1 MNALRMRRLAAA
13 ALLAPLAPAGL
24 SAQETPPPVPERTE
38 AQAAAAGTPLSLQD
52 ALSRALEQS
61 EEVRLAAARVDEV
74 RAQAKS
80 ARSAALPQVNAQLA
94 YTRTLR
100 SVFQNVGGFTLPDS
114 LRFEPDPNQP
124 LEERVRYLE
133 DRTPNAALG
142 ALGALFSDLPF
153 GNENTWIAGLS
164 VSQPV
169 FTGGRIS
176 SAISAAESAAEAA
189 RAGLEETRADV
200 ALEVK
205 RAYYDAL
212 LASRSAEIVELSAEL
227 AREHLE
233 QVRLRLEAGRASE
246 LEALRAEVELENL
259 MPQLVQA
266 RNQRDVAMLNLKR
279 LINLPADADIVLT
292 TELDAQTSNGTDLVA
307 IELPTPEQAEE
318 LLRRRAAVRAA
329 QEQVAMR
336 EEQVDIARAAYLP
349 TIALTGN
356 LTRQAFPDGTFGFPG
371 GDDWRDDWS
380 VGFAVQLPLF
390 QGFKRGADVAAAKAQ
405 VRQAELQLSQLRE
418 GLILEYRQAR
428 SELERA
434 QAQVAA
440 ASRTVEQA
448 ERVYEL
454 TELRYREGLA
464 TQLDV
469 SDARLALQQARIN
482 QVQAYHAAYTALAQA
497 ERTLGL
503 PLDRTTLP

>member
-1 MNALRMRRLAAA
+1 MRTTRMRRLLAA
-13 ALLAPLAPAGL
+13 ALLAPLVPAGL
-24 SAQETPPPVPERTE
+24 SAQEPP
-38 AQAAAAGTPLSLQD
+38 AQAAARVQLSLQD

-61 EEVRLAAARVDEV
+61 EEVRLAQAQVDAA
-74 RAQAKS
+74 RAQARS
-80 ARSAALPQVNAQLA
+80 ARSAALPQVNAQFG

-100 SVFQNVGGFTLPDS
+100 SVFQNAGFSLPDS
-114 LRFEPDPNQP
+114 LKFNPDPSLP
-124 LEERVRYLE
+124 LEERVKYLE
-133 DRTPNAALG
+133 DKTPNAALG
-142 ALGALFSDLPF
+142 ALGGLFSNLPF
-153 GNENTWIAGLS
+153 GNEHTWVAGLS
-164 VSQPV
+164 VSQPL

-176 SAISAAESAAEAA
+176 SAISAAEAAADAA
-189 RAGLEETRADV
+189 RAALEEARAEV
-200 ALEVK
+200 ALDVK
-205 RAYYDAL
+205 RAYYDVL
-212 LASRSAEIVELSAEL
+212 LASRSVEIVEMSTEL

-233 QVRLRLEAGRASE
+233 QVRLRLSAGRASE

-279 LINLPADADIVLT
+279 LINLPADAEVELT
-292 TELDAQTSNGTDLVA
+292 TDLNAQTSAGMDLVA
-307 IELPTPEQAEE
+307 IKLPEPDAAEE
-318 LLRRRAAVRAA
+318 LLNRRAVLRAA
-329 QEQVAMR
+329 REQVTIS

-349 TIALTGN
+349 TVALTGS
-356 LTRQAFPDGTFGFPG
+356 LMRQAFPPGSFGFPG
-371 GDDWRDDWS
+371 GDDWRDDWT

-390 QGFKRGADVAAAKAQ
+390 QGFKRGADVDAAKAQ
-405 VRQAELQLSQLRE
+405 LRQAELQLEQLRE
-418 GLILEYRQAR
+418 ALRLQYRQAK

-448 ERVYEL
+448 ERVYDL

-469 SDARLALQQARIN
+469 SSARLALQQARIN

-497 ERTLGL
+497 ERMLGL
-503 PLDRTTLP
+503 PVDRTTLP

>member
-1 MNALRMRRLAAA
+1 MRNMRMRLLAVV
-13 ALLAPLAPAGL
+13 LLAPLVPAGL
-24 SAQETPPPVPERTE
+24 AAQEPPAE
-38 AQAAAAGTPLSLQD
+38 AGAARIQLSLQD

-61 EEVRLAAARVDEV
+61 EEVRLAKAQVDAA
-74 RAQAKS
+74 RAQARS
-80 ARSAALPQVNAQLA
+80 ARSAALPQVNAQFG

-114 LRFEPDPNQP
+114 LRFEPDPTLP
-124 LEERVRYLE
+124 LEERVKYLE
-133 DRTPNAALG
+133 DKTPNAALG
-142 ALGALFSDLPF
+142 ALGGLFRNLPF
-153 GNENTWIAGLS
+153 GNEHTWVAGLS
-164 VSQPV
+164 VSQPL

-176 SAISAAESAAEAA
+176 SAISAAEAAADAASAALEEA
-189 RAGLEETRADV
+189 RAEI
-200 ALEVK
+200 ALDVK

-212 LASRSAEIVELSAEL
+212 LASRSVEIVEMSTEL

-233 QVRLRLEAGRASE
+233 QVRLRLSAGRASE

-279 LINLPADADIVLT
+279 LINLPVDAEIELT
-292 TELDAQTSNGTDLVA
+292 TELDAQTSTGTDLVA
-307 IELPTPEQAEE
+307 IKLPELDEAED
-318 LLRRRAAVRAA
+318 LLNRRAALRAA
-329 QEQVAMR
+329 REQVTIS

-349 TIALTGN
+349 TVALTGS
-356 LTRQAFPDGTFGFPG
+356 LMRQAFPAGSFGFPARN
-371 GDDWRDDWS
+371 DWRDDWT

-390 QGFKRGADVAAAKAQ
+390 QGFKRGADVDAAKAQ
-405 VRQAELQLSQLRE
+405 LRQAELQLEQLRE
-418 GLILEYRQAR
+418 ALRLQYRQAK

-469 SDARLALQQARIN
+469 SNARLALQQARIN

-497 ERTLGL
+497 ERMLGL
-503 PLDRTTLP
+503 PVDRTTLP

>member
-1 MNALRMRRLAAA
+1 MRNMRMRLLAVV
-13 ALLAPLAPAGL
+13 LLAPLVPAGL
-24 SAQETPPPVPERTE
+24 AAQEPPAE
-38 AQAAAAGTPLSLQD
+38 AGAARIQLSLQD

-61 EEVRLAAARVDEV
+61 EEVRLAKAQVDAA
-74 RAQAKS
+74 RAQARR
-80 ARSAALPQVNAQLA
+80 ARSAALPQVNAQFG

-114 LRFEPDPNQP
+114 LRFEPDPTLP
-124 LEERVRYLE
+124 LEERVKYLE
-133 DRTPNAALG
+133 DKTPNAALG
-142 ALGALFSDLPF
+142 ALGGLFRNLPF
-153 GNENTWIAGLS
+153 GNEHTWVAGLS
-164 VSQPV
+164 VSQPL

-176 SAISAAESAAEAA
+176 SAISAAEAAADAASAALEEA
-189 RAGLEETRADV
+189 RAEI
-200 ALEVK
+200 ALDVK

-212 LASRSAEIVELSAEL
+212 LASRSVEIVEMSTEL

-233 QVRLRLEAGRASE
+233 QVRLRLSAGRASE

-279 LINLPADADIVLT
+279 LINLPVDAEIELT
-292 TELDAQTSNGTDLVA
+292 TELDAQTSTGTDLVA
-307 IELPTPEQAEE
+307 IKLPELDEAED
-318 LLRRRAAVRAA
+318 LLNRRAALRAA
-329 QEQVAMR
+329 REQVTIS

-349 TIALTGN
+349 TVALTGS
-356 LTRQAFPDGTFGFPG
+356 LMRQAFPAGSFGFPARN
-371 GDDWRDDWS
+371 DWRDDWT

-390 QGFKRGADVAAAKAQ
+390 QGFKRGADVDAAKAQ
-405 VRQAELQLSQLRE
+405 LRQAELQLEQLRE
-418 GLILEYRQAR
+418 ALRLQYRQAK

-469 SDARLALQQARIN
+469 SNARLALQQARIN

-497 ERTLGL
+497 ERMLGL
-503 PLDRTTLP
+503 PVDRTTLP

>member
-1 MNALRMRRLAAA
+1 MRLLAVV
-13 ALLAPLAPAGL
+13 LLAPLVPAGL
-24 SAQETPPPVPERTE
+24 AAQEPPAE
-38 AQAAAAGTPLSLQD
+38 AGAARIQLSLQD

-61 EEVRLAAARVDEV
+61 EEVRLAKAQVDAA
-74 RAQAKS
+74 RAQARS
-80 ARSAALPQVNAQLA
+80 ARSAALPQVNAQFG

-114 LRFEPDPNQP
+114 LRFEPDPTLP
-124 LEERVRYLE
+124 LEERVKYLE
-133 DRTPNAALG
+133 DKTPNAALG
-142 ALGALFSDLPF
+142 ALGGLFRNLPF
-153 GNENTWIAGLS
+153 GNEHTWVAGLS
-164 VSQPV
+164 VSQPL

-176 SAISAAESAAEAA
+176 SAISAAEAAADAASAALEEA
-189 RAGLEETRADV
+189 RAEI
-200 ALEVK
+200 ALDVK

-212 LASRSAEIVELSAEL
+212 LASRSVEIVEMSTEL

-233 QVRLRLEAGRASE
+233 QVRLRLSAGRASE

-279 LINLPADADIVLT
+279 LINLPADAEIELT
-292 TELDAQTSNGTDLVA
+292 TELDAQTSTGTDLVA
-307 IELPTPEQAEE
+307 IKLPELDEAED
-318 LLRRRAAVRAA
+318 LLNRRAALRAA
-329 QEQVAMR
+329 REQVTIS

-349 TIALTGN
+349 TVALTGS
-356 LTRQAFPDGTFGFPG
+356 LMRQAFPAGSFGFPARN
-371 GDDWRDDWS
+371 DWRDDWT

-390 QGFKRGADVAAAKAQ
+390 QGFKRGADVDAAKAQ
-405 VRQAELQLSQLRE
+405 LRQAELQLEQLRE
-418 GLILEYRQAR
+418 ALRLQYRQAK

-469 SDARLALQQARIN
+469 SNARLALQQARIN

-497 ERTLGL
+497 ERMLGL
-503 PLDRTTLP
+503 PVDRTTLP

>member
-1 MNALRMRRLAAA
+1 MRNMRMRLLAVV
-13 ALLAPLAPAGL
+13 LLAPLVPAGL
-24 SAQETPPPVPERTE
+24 AAQEPPAE
-38 AQAAAAGTPLSLQD
+38 AGAARIQLSLQD

-61 EEVRLAAARVDEV
+61 EEVRLAKAQVDAA
-74 RAQAKS
+74 RAQARS
-80 ARSAALPQVNAQLA
+80 ARSAALPQVNAQFG

-114 LRFEPDPNQP
+114 LRFEPDPTLP
-124 LEERVRYLE
+124 LEERVKYLE
-133 DRTPNAALG
+133 DKTPNAALG
-142 ALGALFSDLPF
+142 ALGGLFRNLPF
-153 GNENTWIAGLS
+153 GNEHTWVAGLS
-164 VSQPV
+164 VSQPL

-176 SAISAAESAAEAA
+176 SAISAAEAAADAASAALEEA
-189 RAGLEETRADV
+189 RAEI
-200 ALEVK
+200 ALDVK

-212 LASRSAEIVELSAEL
+212 LASRSVEIVEMSTEL

-233 QVRLRLEAGRASE
+233 QVRLRLSAGRASE

-279 LINLPADADIVLT
+279 LINLPADAEIELT
-292 TELDAQTSNGTDLVA
+292 TELDAQTSTGTDLVA
-307 IELPTPEQAEE
+307 IKLPELDEAED
-318 LLRRRAAVRAA
+318 LLNRRAALRAA
-329 QEQVAMR
+329 REQVTIS

-349 TIALTGN
+349 TVALTGS
-356 LTRQAFPDGTFGFPG
+356 LMRQAFPAGSFGFPARN
-371 GDDWRDDWS
+371 DWRDDWT

-390 QGFKRGADVAAAKAQ
+390 QGFKRGADVDAAKAQ
-405 VRQAELQLSQLRE
+405 LRQAELQLEQLRE
-418 GLILEYRQAR
+418 ALRLQYRQAK

-469 SDARLALQQARIN
+469 SNARLALQQARIN

-497 ERTLGL
+497 ERMLGL
-503 PLDRTTLP
+503 PVDRTTLP

>member
-1 MNALRMRRLAAA
+1 MRMRLLAVV
-13 ALLAPLAPAGL
+13 LLAPLVPAGL
-24 SAQETPPPVPERTE
+24 AAQEPPAE
-38 AQAAAAGTPLSLQD
+38 AGAARIQLSLQD

-61 EEVRLAAARVDEV
+61 EEVRLAKAQVDAA
-74 RAQAKS
+74 RAQARS
-80 ARSAALPQVNAQLA
+80 ARSAALPQVNAQFG

-114 LRFEPDPNQP
+114 LRFEPDPTLP
-124 LEERVRYLE
+124 LEERVKYLE
-133 DRTPNAALG
+133 DKTPNAALG
-142 ALGALFSDLPF
+142 ALGGLFRNLPF
-153 GNENTWIAGLS
+153 GNEHTWVAGLS
-164 VSQPV
+164 VSQPL

-176 SAISAAESAAEAA
+176 SAISAAEAAADAASAALEEA
-189 RAGLEETRADV
+189 RAEI
-200 ALEVK
+200 ALDVK

-212 LASRSAEIVELSAEL
+212 LASRSVEIVEMSTEL

-233 QVRLRLEAGRASE
+233 QVRLRLSAGRASE

-279 LINLPADADIVLT
+279 LINLPADAEIELT
-292 TELDAQTSNGTDLVA
+292 TELDAQTSTGTDLVA
-307 IELPTPEQAEE
+307 IKLPELDEAED
-318 LLRRRAAVRAA
+318 LLNRRAALRAA
-329 QEQVAMR
+329 REQVTIS

-349 TIALTGN
+349 TVALTGS
-356 LTRQAFPDGTFGFPG
+356 LMRQAFPAGSFGFPARN
-371 GDDWRDDWS
+371 DWRDDWT

-390 QGFKRGADVAAAKAQ
+390 QGFKRGADVDAAKAQ
-405 VRQAELQLSQLRE
+405 LRQAELQLEQLRE
-418 GLILEYRQAR
+418 ALRLQYRQAK

-469 SDARLALQQARIN
+469 SNARLALQQARIN

-497 ERTLGL
+497 ERMLGL
-503 PLDRTTLP
+503 PVDRTTLP

>member
-1 MNALRMRRLAAA
+1 MRTWRMRRLLAAV
-13 ALLAPLAPAGL
+13 LLAPLVPAGL
-24 SAQETPPPVPERTE
+24 SAQEPQ
-38 AQAAAAGTPLSLQD
+38 AQAAAARTQLSVQD
-52 ALSRALEQS
+52 ALARALEQS
-61 EEVRLAAARVDEV
+61 EEVRLAQARVDEA
-74 RAQAKS
+74 RAQARS
-80 ARSAALPQVNAQLA
+80 TRSAALPQVNAQFG

-100 SVFQNVGGFTLPDS
+100 SVFQNVGGGFTLPDS
-114 LRFEPDPNQP
+114 MRFDPDPSLP
-124 LEERVRYLE
+124 LEDRVKYLE
-133 DRTPNAALG
+133 DKTPNAAFG
-142 ALGALFSDLPF
+142 ALGGLFSGLPF
-153 GNENTWIAGLS
+153 GNEHTWVAGLS
-164 VSQPV
+164 VSHPL

-189 RAGLEETRADV
+189 RAALEEARAEV

-212 LASRSAEIVELSAEL
+212 LASRSVDIVELSTEL

-233 QVRLRLEAGRASE
+233 QVRLRLSAGRASE

-279 LINLPADADIVLT
+279 LINLPADAEVELT
-292 TELDAQTSNGTDLVA
+292 TDLGARTSAGTDLVA
-307 IELPTPEQAEE
+307 ISLPAPDAAED
-318 LLRRRAAVRAA
+318 LLNRRAALRAA
-329 QEQVAMR
+329 REQVAIY
-336 EEQVDIARAAYLP
+336 EEQVDIARSAYLP
-349 TIALTGN
+349 TVALTGN
-356 LTRQAFPDGTFGFPG
+356 LMRQAFPAGSFGFPG
-371 GDDWRDDWS
+371 GDDWRDDWT
-380 VGFAVQLPLF
+380 VGFSVQLPLF

-405 VRQAELQLSQLRE
+405 VKQAELQLDQLRE
-418 GLILEYRQAR
+418 GLSLQYRQAK

-440 ASRTVEQA
+440 ASRTAEQA
-448 ERVYEL
+448 ERVYDL

-469 SDARLALQQARIN
+469 SNARLALQQARIN

-497 ERTLGL
+497 ERMLGL
-503 PLDRTTLP
+503 PVDRTTLP